1 MHRSVVMKS
10 LIYARV
16 SSKEQEEEG
25 FSVPSQLKLL
35 REYAKKNCFEI
46 VEEFVDVETAKQA
59 GRTAFGNMVHFL
71 KESPSVKTLLVEKTD
86 RLYRNFRDYVTV
98 DDLDVEIHLVKEGE
112 VLSKD
117 SKSHQKFIHGI
128 KVLMAKNYIDN
139 LSEEV
144 KKGHLEKA
152 QQGQLPSLA
161 PIGYRNN
168 TQDHTIEVHEQEAE
182 AVRRLFKLY
191 ATGNYSL
198 KQLREVAI
206 EAGVVGRRSGRHLT
220 KSEVARI
227 LNNPI
232 YYGKFLWGGKLYRG
246 THTPIITKELFDAS
260 QQALSV
266 RHKSQKHKWDFAFRG
281 LLTCSRCGCSITAEA
296 HKGHVYY
303 RCTYARGKCEQG
315 YVREEVIDRQ
325 MADLAKAVEIDQKRL
340 EWVKR
345 GLKESHEDEQAY
357 HDAQIQGLHARYEQ
371 LQRRLDQI
379 YLDKLDG
386 KIAEEFWRE
395 KHETWRKEQEETRA
409 ALQRHERANTS
420 YYEEG
425 VGILELAQQAYSLY
439 VGASQQNKRDIV
451 RSLLSNCTLNNATL
465 CPTYRKPYQLLRD
478 ALQMKET
485 GEQRDL
491 NPRPPGP
498 QSDRHA
504 AISIGTREHC
514 GRSSVTLVAGE
525 VRRR

>member
-1 MHRSVVMKS
+1 MKAV
-10 LIYARV
+10 IYARV

-25 FSVPSQLKLL
+25 FSIPAQLKLL
-35 REYAKKNCFEI
+35 REYAQKHGLEI
-46 VEEFVDVETAKQA
+46 AEEFVDVETAKQA
-59 GRTAFGNMVHFL
+59 GRTAFGSMVHFL
-71 KESPSVKTLLVEKTD
+71 KESPSVKAILVEKTD
-86 RLYRNFRDYVTV
+86 RLYRNFRDYVTT

-152 QQGQLPSLA
+152 QQGQLPALA

-168 TQDHTIEVHEQEAE
+168 TQDHTIEVHDQEAE

-206 EAGVVGRRSGRHLT
+206 QAGVVGRRSGRHLT
-220 KSEVARI
+220 KSEVVRI
-227 LNNPI
+227 LTNPI
-232 YYGKFLWGGKLYRG
+232 YYGEFRWGGKIYKG
-246 THTPIITKELFDAS
+246 VHAPIITKELFDAV
-260 QQALSV
+260 QAVMS
-266 RHKSQKHKWDFAFRG
+266 SKHRPRAHHHQFTFRG
-281 LLTCSRCGCSITAEA
+281 LLTCGRCGCSITAEA

-303 RCTYARGKCEQG
+303 RCTYARGKCQQG

-325 MADLAKAVEIDQKRL
+325 MADAVKEVEIDRERL

-345 GLKESHEDEQAY
+345 GLKESHQDEQAY
-357 HDAQIQGLHARYEQ
+357 HDAQIEGLQARYSQ
-371 LQRRLDQI
+371 LQHRLDQI

-386 KIAEEFWRE
+386 KIAEDFWRE
-395 KHETWRKEQEETRA
+395 RHDAWRKEQEEVRA
-409 ALQRHERANTS
+409 AIQRHERANVN

-439 VGASQQNKRDIV
+439 VGASPQNKRDIV
-451 RSLLSNCTLNNATL
+451 RSLLSNCTLNDTTL

-485 GEQRDL
+485 GERRDL

-498 QSDRHA
+498 QPGALTTELRPPRSRYRRIQDRT
-504 AISIGTREHC
+504 SKG
-514 GRSSVTLVAGE
+514 SF
-525 VRRR
+525 RRLR

>member
-1 MHRSVVMKS
+1 MMPSI
-10 LIYARV
+10 LYARV
-16 SSKEQEEEG
+16 SSREQEQEG
-25 FSVPSQLKLL
+25 FSIPAQLKLL
-35 REYAKKNCFEI
+35 REYAASQRFEVI
-46 VEEFVDVETAKQA
+46 HEFVDVETAKQS
-59 GRTAFGNMVHFL
+59 GRSGFGEMICFL
-71 KESPSVKTLLVEKTD
+71 KESPSVKAILVEKTD
-86 RLYRNFRDYVTV
+86 RLYRNFKDYVMI
-98 DDLDVEIHLVKEGE
+98 DELSVEIHLVKEGE

-152 QQGQLPSLA
+152 QQGQLPAHA

-182 AVRRLFKLY
+182 AVRKLFKLY
-191 ATGNYSL
+191 TTGNYSL
-198 KQLREVAI
+198 RQLRQVAI
-206 EAGVVGRRSGRHLT
+206 DAGVVGRRSGRHLS

-227 LNNPI
+227 LTNPI
-232 YYGKFLWGGKLYRG
+232 YYGEFRWGGTIYKG
-246 THTPIITKELFDAS
+246 THTAIITRELFDAA
-260 QQALSV
+260 QAV
-266 RHKSQKHKWDFAFRG
+266 MFNNQRPRKRRWDFAFRG

-315 YVREEVIDRQ
+315 YVREEIIDRQ
-325 MADLAKAVEIDQKRL
+325 MADLVKAVEIDQKRL
-340 EWVKR
+340 EWVKH

-357 HDAQIQGLHARYEQ
+357 HNAQLEALNTKYTTI
-371 LQRRLDQI
+371 QRRLDQI

-386 KIAEEFWRE
+386 KIMEDFWRE
-395 KHETWRKEQEETRA
+395 RHDQWRKEQEEVRG

-425 VGILELAQQAYSLY
+425 VEILELAQQAYSLY
-439 VGASQQNKRDIV
+439 VGASPQNKRDIV
-451 RSLLSNCTLNNATL
+451 RSLLSNCTLTDTTL

-478 ALQMKET
+478 ALQTERK
-485 GEQRDL
+485 GERRDL

-498 QSDRHA
+498 QPGALTS
-504 AISIGTREHC
+504 
-514 GRSSVTLVAGE
+514 
-525 VRRR
+525 